1 MQLWPFR
8 KKQKKSSLV
17 SWVTPYLAVGPAPMS
32 HAHLQHLKQAGIDA
46 ILNLC
51 AEFPDLPEIERRA
64 GFDVYY
70 LPVEDEETPDMET
83 MDNALEWMDE
93 SIYLGKKVL
102 VHCRHGIGRTGTLT
116 AAYLLRKGLTSRK
129 VNKLLNPL
137 RSQPAN
143 YNQWSLLRQYGRLQ
157 GRLQIREPS
166 LEQKNI
172 VDLTPFFKDLEV
184 LLNRVEINLEGRRLC
199 GREHIL
205 CCSLDVRVSLVEAVY
220 ISHKIN
226 TVLTRESRQELI
238 RKACG
243 TNGTGEGDEP
253 LECSLCP
260 LNQNRKCSFF
270 HHRPLACRLFD
281 YSDLGSKEYADI
293 MDQVGQL
300 SSNLFLAFGG
310 QFLQQDINFDLTRVI
325 SGKYVQDFFHI
336 LMQCAEGNNRISPEK
351 EL

>member
-8 KKQKKSSLV
+8 KKHRKSGIV

-32 HAHLQHLKQAGIDA
+32 HAHLQQLKQAGIDA

-51 AEFPDLPEIERRA
+51 AEFPDLPEIERQA

-70 LPVEDEETPDMET
+70 LPVEDEESPDMAT

-116 AAYLLRKGLTSRK
+116 AAYLLRKGLSSRK

-199 GREHIL
+199 GREHIM
-205 CCSLDVRVSLVEAVY
+205 CCSRDVRVSLVEAVY
-220 ISHKIN
+220 LSHKIN
-226 TVLTRESRQELI
+226 TVLTRQSRQELI
-238 RKACG
+238 HKACKAG
-243 TNGTGEGDEP
+243 QDHENP
-253 LECSLCP
+253 ECPLCP

-270 HHRPLACRLFD
+270 HHRPLACRLYD
-281 YSDLGSKEYADI
+281 YKFPDGSEQAEI
-293 MDQVGQL
+293 MDQVAQL

-310 QFLQQDINFDLTRVI
+310 DFLQQDMSFDLTRVI
-325 SGKYVQDFFHI
+325 SGRYVQDFFHI
-336 LMQCAEGNNRISPEK
+336 LMQKKSTDQS
-351 EL
+351 